1 VTPESGSTN
10 GETYEAPAILADDAI
25 LFPEMEVG
33 MSLRDPKSVAA
44 ATQAFREHSLVVM
57 VPAAGTDGVM
67 GSIGTLVLLRRTA
80 PAQGQGAQT
89 VWKGLWRVRVD
100 RVLSDDPYVRVRFSR
115 AGEVEEVISGSSEM
129 MKAVF
134 GQIDE
139 FVRIIPGIPAEII
152 AFLKDVNTPGKL
164 ADLCAYSPFFSRE
177 ERLDLL
183 RTLNPQERLEKVHRL
198 FQKQL
203 QNLERVAKTTS
214 ILECPT
220 CIELADRALD
230 LGAGGGAEAA
240 REFLNHVTR
249 EHPDELLALIAER
262 YGPAFM
268 RRRALK

>member
-1 VTPESGSTN
+1 MTPESASTN
-10 GETYEAPAILADDAI
+10 AETYEAPAILADDAI
-25 LFPEMEVG
+25 LFPEMEV
-33 MSLRDPKSVAA
+33 SLSLQDPRSVAA

-57 VPAAGTDGVM
+57 IPSAGTAGVM
-67 GSIGTLVLLRRTA
+67 GSIGTLVLIRRTA
-80 PAQGQGAQT
+80 PAQGQGAQS

-100 RVLSDDPYVRVRFSR
+100 KVLSDDPYVRVRFSR
-115 AGEVEEVISGSSEM
+115 AGEVEEVVSGRSEM
-129 MKAVF
+129 MKSVF

-139 FVRIIPGIPAEII
+139 FVRVIPGIPAEIV
-152 AFLKDVNTPGKL
+152 AFLKDVDTPGKL

-198 FQKQL
+198 FEKQL
-203 QNLERVAKTTS
+203 QYLERASKITS
-214 ILECPT
+214 ILECST

-230 LGAGGGAEAA
+230 LGAGGGAEVA